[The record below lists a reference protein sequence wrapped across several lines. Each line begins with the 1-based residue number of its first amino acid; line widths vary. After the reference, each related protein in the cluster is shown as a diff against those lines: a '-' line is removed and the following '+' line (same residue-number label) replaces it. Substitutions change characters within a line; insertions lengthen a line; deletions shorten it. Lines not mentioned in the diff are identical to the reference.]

1 MESKISTPLVSVII
15 PTYARS
21 QYICRAIDSVLNQ
34 TYKNIEVIVVD
45 DNGENTENQL
55 ATFQTLKSY
64 IDKEQITY
72 THIHMTYLGVTHLA
86 VQPEIQAFLMQ
97 RENTSVYWMMMMS
110 SFPKKSRSKYKF

>member
-72 THIHMTYLGVTHLA
+72 ITHKTNRNGSAARNTGIFNAKGEYICLLDDDDEFFPEKVEKQ
-86 VQPEIQAFLMQ
+86 VQ
-97 RENTSVYWMMMMS
+97 V
-110 SFPKKSRSKYKF
+110 